1 MWTSSAIPYI
11 SLFSHQQTHTFIF
24 IFFSLYFPTFIFTL
38 YVPCFLFFLI
48 DHNQKQVLSIKWVI
62 FSWSSKIF
70 FCSSQLFENGHIH
83 NVVLTL
89 INVMK
94 LGVEDNNIISTL
106 SNVVNINVQR
116 DKVDLTLSNVVNR
129 YTLINTTLFQR
140 WFDIVWCS
148 EVIST

>member
-1 MWTSSAIPYI
+1 MYHA
-11 SLFSHQQTHTFIF
+11 
-24 IFFSLYFPTFIFTL
+24 LYLPTFIFTL
-38 YVPCFLFFLI
+38 YVPCFIFFLI

-70 FCSSQLFENGHIH
+70 FCSPQLFKNGHIQ

-94 LGVEDNNIISTL
+94 LGVENNNIISTL
-106 SNVVNINVQR
+106 SNGVNINVQR

-140 WFDIVWCS
+140 WFDIVWCR